1 MDQIIEDGFMRLTE
15 TINELDRSIDELDT
29 AIRSDLAGLLS
40 RMVAL
45 TTPLIGSLGQQFLQK
60 TKKDGKEELYDTIHY
75 DEKMII
81 IGRAEE
87 PVTIRPDN
95 MTRKVDKQF
104 CVLTEKGAIAELMYS
119 DDGFI
124 IDSYLNPLTAED
136 AIDFYGPGVIY
147 MLYRAL
153 HDYANLEEEL
163 IRSLEMTIAFIQG
176 EKKE

>member
-1 MDQIIEDGFMRLTE
+1 MDQIIEDGFLRLTE
-15 TINELDRSIDELDT
+15 TIEEYNGRIDGLEET
-29 AIRSDLAGLLS
+29 IRSDLAGLLS
-40 RMVAL
+40 RMVTL
-45 TTPLIGSLGQQFLQK
+45 TTPLIGSLGQQFLHK
-60 TKKDGKEELYDTIHY
+60 TKKDGKGELYDTIHY

-87 PVTIRPDN
+87 PVAIRPDD

-104 CVLTEKGAIAELMYS
+104 CVLTEKGTIAELMFS

-124 IDSYLNPLTAED
+124 IDSYLNPLTAEE

-163 IRSLEMTIAFIQG
+163 IRSLEMTIAFILG
-176 EKKE
+176 EKK